1 MFALHAYGVHSIIL
15 STRIRP
21 EYCIADQEAVLNVT
35 KADIV
40 DKIASETG
48 LTKLETKA
56 VVDGFLLSIID
67 ALASGNRI
75 ELRGFGVFSVKSRKP
90 RMARNPRTGDPVPLE
105 ERFIPAFKVSSE
117 FQEKVHDKIRA
128 ASSAKSDEG

>member
-1 MFALHAYGVHSIIL
+1 M
-15 STRIRP
+15 
-21 EYCIADQEAVLNVT
+21 NVT

-40 DKIASETG
+40 DKIAGETG

-67 ALASGNRI
+67 ALADGKRI

-105 ERFIPAFKVSSE
+105 ERFIPSFKVSSE
-117 FQEKVHDKIRA
+117 FQEKVHDKLRTGG
-128 ASSAKSDEG
+128 SPDVQPSA

>member
-1 MFALHAYGVHSIIL
+1 M
-15 STRIRP
+15 
-21 EYCIADQEAVLNVT
+21 NVT

-40 DKIASETG
+40 DKIANETG

-67 ALASGNRI
+67 ALAEGKRI

-105 ERFIPAFKVSSE
+105 ERFIPTFKVSSE
-117 FQEKVHDKIRA
+117 FQEKVHDRLR
-128 ASSAKSDEG
+128 SDSMTRSNVA